1 MLSAE
6 NLHKVYIS
14 SNNKQVQVL
23 KGLNL
28 VIKKGEFASI
38 IGPSGAGK
46 STLLH
51 ILGGLDE
58 PTQGRVSFQEEDIY
72 KLSDAFL
79 SRMRNRDIGFVFQFY
94 HLLPEFTVLEN
105 VMMPGLIS
113 LEFGAHNPELEK
125 DALEL
130 LDKAG
135 LSERAGHYP
144 SELSGGEQQRAAIC
158 RALINKPK
166 ILFCDE
172 PTGNLDSKSGG
183 EIISLIS
190 RINKEEKMAVA
201 LVTHN
206 MELADLSDKVYKLK
220 DGLLFN

>member
-1 MLSAE
+1 MLEAK
-6 NLHKVYIS
+6 NIHKVYNS

-23 KGLNL
+23 KGLDL
-28 VIKKGEFASI
+28 IIEEGEFAAI

-51 ILGGLDE
+51 ILGGLDQ
-58 PTQGRVSFQEEDIY
+58 PTQGSVVFKGENIY
-72 KLSDAFL
+72 KLSDTL
-79 SRMRNRDIGFVFQFY
+79 LCRMRNQDIGFVFQFY

-105 VMMPGLIS
+105 VIMPLLINYGLQVTGYELRNKAMKL
-113 LEFGAHNPELEK
+113 LEEV
-125 DALEL
+125 
-130 LDKAG
+130 G
-135 LSERAGHYP
+135 LKERMSHFP
-144 SELSGGEQQRAAIC
+144 SELSGGEQQRVAIC

-172 PTGNLDSKSGG
+172 PTGNLDSKSGS

-190 RINKEEKMAVA
+190 RINKEEKMAIA

-206 MELADLSDKVYKLK
+206 LELANLSDKVYKLK
-220 DGLLFN
+220 DGVLFN